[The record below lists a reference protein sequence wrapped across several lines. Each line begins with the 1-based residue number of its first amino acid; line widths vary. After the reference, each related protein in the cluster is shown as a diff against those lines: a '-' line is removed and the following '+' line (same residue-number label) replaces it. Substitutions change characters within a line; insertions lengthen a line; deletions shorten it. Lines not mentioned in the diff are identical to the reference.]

1 MPNPSPNPLPVFSA
15 QRALSTRRPWPL
27 TVLCVGGSLVL
38 AWTCWHAAGGA
49 AARAF
54 GPGYWAYFVATAG
67 TLGLALVGLF
77 RLRRWAL
84 WAFPLALFLD
94 DAVVAAMGEL
104 RPAVL
109 GIQAALVLLV
119 LSQLRAFKPHPRSTP
134 GRLE

>member
-1 MPNPSPNPLPVFSA
+1 
-15 QRALSTRRPWPL
+15 
-27 TVLCVGGSLVL
+27 
-38 AWTCWHAAGGA
+38 
-49 AARAF
+49 
-54 GPGYWAYFVATAG
+54 
-67 TLGLALVGLF
+67 VGLF